1 MNKIECKK
9 YLKRTIKKLLIN
21 NQDLTIQNLKTKI
34 QEEIEKDSSFYIA
47 YSLIA
52 LHTLQ
57 NSGALITAEE
67 LEREIDIVTKL
78 YDKQEAIIKAKNL
91 PQIFSHIE
99 KP

>member
-1 MNKIECKK
+1 MNKNECKK
-9 YLKRTIKKLLIN
+9 YLKRTVKKLLIN
-21 NQDLTIQNLKTKI
+21 NHDLTIQNLKT
-34 QEEIEKDSSFYIA
+34 QMQVEIEKDSSIYIA

-57 NSGALITAEE
+57 NSTSLLTAKE
-67 LEREIDIVTKL
+67 LEREIDVVTKL

-91 PQIFSHIE
+91 PQFFSHVE